1 MGEFLRPPC
10 VSDRD
15 CPDAQVCY
23 SSNLSHV
30 PTNYSACFCNAWWG
44 WTDEANNCEGK
55 TATWFFLLIMLAL
68 ELILACPSFV
78 LSTIDCVRL
87 VSGARKQSMRIRTIL
102 IASLSL
108 PLSLGFYITWRIFTL
123 LSLFNPSGAKVDAE
137 ALVWKDGA
145 PALRNETFAQYEIT
159 ERPFIF
165 CSLLFGTSATS
176 AVGLLWLSVAESIK
190 IMQVDHVSTWREM
203 IALLGVFFGFSIG
216 FIALAVD
223 WTVALMA
230 SVPFLAVL
238 IVMLVKGRRGMI
250 DLLHQAISLSYA
262 NAAGM
267 GNHDNRYRKE
277 KRALKAINVTAL
289 NIILGLSGVLLFGL
303 TYFGFVVASG
313 ISPREFDRIGGFS
326 WTTFINE
333 LATACI
339 LYILL
344 SVFYY
349 MHRNTN
355 KLLNAG
361 GSRRHGVFDDS
372 EEAMPGDRKLSLGPT
387 QATLASSVFYQSRT
401 GVR

>member
-1 MGEFLRPPC
+1 
-10 VSDRD
+10 
-15 CPDAQVCY
+15 
-23 SSNLSHV
+23 
-30 PTNYSACFCNAWWG
+30 
-44 WTDEANNCEGK
+44 
-55 TATWFFLLIMLAL
+55 
-68 ELILACPSFV
+68 
-78 LSTIDCVRL
+78 
-87 VSGARKQSMRIRTIL
+87 MRIRTIL
-102 IASLSL
+102 IASFSL

-123 LSLFNPSGAKVDAE
+123 LSLFNPLGAKIDAE
-137 ALVWKDGA
+137 ALVWKDGV

-165 CSLLFGTSATS
+165 CCLLFGTCATS
-176 AVGLLWLSVAESIK
+176 AVGMLWLSVAESIK

-203 IALLGVFFGFSIG
+203 IALLGVFFGLSIG

-223 WTVALMA
+223 WTIALMA
-230 SVPFLAVL
+230 AVPFLAVL
-238 IVMLVKGRRGMI
+238 IVMLTKGRSGMI
-250 DLLHQAISLSYA
+250 DLLHEAISLSYA
-262 NAAGM
+262 NAGGM
-267 GNHDNRYRKE
+267 PVGNHDNRYRKE

-326 WTTFINE
+326 WTTFVTE

-349 MHRNTN
+349 MHRNTE

-372 EEAMPGDRKLSLGPT
+372 EEAMAGDRKLSVSPIQT
-387 QATLASSVFYQSRT
+387 ESASSLFYQGRA